1 MYTPEFDYHKAGSV
15 AEAIELLGSHPDA
28 RLLAGGHSLIPL
40 MRLRLARP
48 ATIIDIGGVAEL
60 KGISI
65 NGDTIRIGALTTHG
79 EIASSHAMRNANPMM
94 AEAANGIGDPQVRNR
109 GTIAGNIAHADPAS
123 DWGTVLTALEAS
135 IEVQG
140 PNGSR
145 TVAVEDFFQGPF
157 TTALAD
163 NEVITAI
170 QVPALSSHV
179 HNGGHGHDHGHD
191 HPHEEPAAAAHDH
204 GHDHPHEEPAAAA
217 HDHGHDHPHEEPAA
231 AAHDHGHGHP
241 HEEPAAAAHDHGHD
255 HPHEE
260 PAAAAQDHGHDHP
273 HEEPAAAAHD
283 HGHDHPHEEPA
294 AAAHDHGHDHP
305 HEEPAAAAHDHG
317 HDHPHEEPAAA
328 AHDHGHGH
336 PHEEPAAAAHDH
348 SHDHPHEEPAAAAH
362 DHGHDHSHEEPAAA
376 QDHGHE
382 HGPSLADIHGEVGEY
397 AKMAHPASFYPVVGG
412 AVIVTVENSRCTAA
426 RIAVGG
432 LVPKPMR
439 ARSVEAALT
448 GKELTEANISEA
460 VSHLADDL
468 GDDII
473 GDIFASAEY
482 RRVMAPVEVKH
493 ALYHA
498 IGLAHH

>member
-48 ATIIDIGGVAEL
+48 ATLIDIGGVAEL

-79 EIASSHAMRNANPMM
+79 EIASSHAMRNANPLM

-179 HNGGHGHDHGHD
+179 HNGDHGHGHEEPVAAAHDHGHPHEEPAAAAHD
-191 HPHEEPAAAAHDH
+191 HAHPHEEPAAAAHDH
-204 GHDHPHEEPAAAA
+204 G
-217 HDHGHDHPHEEPAA
+217 HPHEEPAA

-260 PAAAAQDHGHDHP
+260 PAAAA
-273 HEEPAAAAHD
+273 
-283 HGHDHPHEEPA
+283 
-294 AAAHDHGHDHP
+294 
-305 HEEPAAAAHDHG
+305 
-317 HDHPHEEPAAA
+317 
-328 AHDHGHGH
+328 HDHGHGH
-336 PHEEPAAAAHDH
+336 PHEEPAAA
-348 SHDHPHEEPAAAAH
+348 E
-362 DHGHDHSHEEPAAA
+362 A

-412 AVIVTVENSRCTAA
+412 AVIITVENSRCTAA

-432 LVPKPMR
+432 LVPKPLR

>member
-179 HNGGHGHDHGHD
+179 HNGGHGHDHPHEEPAAAAHDHGHD

-204 GHDHPHEEPAAAA
+204 GHDHPHEEPAAAAHDHGHGHPHEEPAAAAQDHGHDHPHEEPAAAAQDHGHGHPHEEPAAAA

-260 PAAAAQDHGHDHP
+260 PAAAA
-273 HEEPAAAAHD
+273 HD

-294 AAAHDHGHDHP
+294 A
-305 HEEPAAAAHDHG
+305 E
-317 HDHPHEEPAAA
+317 
-328 AHDHGHGH
+328 
-336 PHEEPAAAAHDH
+336 
-348 SHDHPHEEPAAAAH
+348 
-362 DHGHDHSHEEPAAA
+362 A